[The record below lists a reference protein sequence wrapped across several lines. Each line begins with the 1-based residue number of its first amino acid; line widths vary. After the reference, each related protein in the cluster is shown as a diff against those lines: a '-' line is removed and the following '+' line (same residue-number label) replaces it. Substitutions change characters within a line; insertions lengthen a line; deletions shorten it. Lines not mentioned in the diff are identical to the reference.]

1 VHDTRIT
8 ATAKVTVGIATY
20 NRPDRLRQTVESVL
34 AQSFGDFRLVISDN
48 ASDDNTAEVVASIA
62 DERLDYRR
70 ADVNVGGTANFNRL
84 IGLAETEFLML
95 LPDDDVLY
103 PDYLARVVAALER
116 HPSAGIAH
124 TAYDEID
131 AESNIIRSDVRLV
144 DTDRGVLV
152 ESGDQFI
159 ARTMMGISMIF
170 SSATYRTRAIVAAG
184 GMRLEEEP
192 FAEVPMQ
199 LRIALHWDVVFVAQS
214 LAGLRIHDETVTK
227 GLVTVDGEQLNAEE
241 QLATF
246 TQIFYDRRTGFL
258 ADAGLPEAR
267 TRRYWSLATLRH
279 LANRGG
285 QGAPWMETTCGLL
298 RLVRERPR
306 ILLHPTA
313 WRLIGA
319 QLGGRQLQH
328 ATRKLAARRT

>member
-1 VHDTRIT
+1 MRATSIT
-8 ATAKVTVGIATY
+8 SKAKVTVGIATY
-20 NRPDRLRQTVESVL
+20 NRADRLRPTVESVL

-48 ASDDNTAEVVASIA
+48 ASDDNTAEVVASID
-62 DERLDYRR
+62 DERLDYCR
-70 ADVNVGGTANFNRL
+70 ADVNVGARGNFNRL

-103 PDYLARVVAALER
+103 PEYLARVVAALER
-116 HPSAGIAH
+116 YPSAGIAH

-131 AESNIIRSDVRLV
+131 AESKIIRPDVRIV
-144 DTDRGVLV
+144 DSDRGVLL
-152 ESGDQFI
+152 ESGDEFI

-184 GMRLEEEP
+184 GMREEEEP
-192 FAEVPMQ
+192 FAEVPMW
-199 LRIALHWDVVFVAQS
+199 LRIALNWDVVFVAQP
-214 LAGLRIHDETVTK
+214 LAGFRIHDETITK
-227 GLVTVDGEQLNAEE
+227 GLVTVDGEQLSAEE

-258 ADAGLPEAR
+258 ADAGLPDAR

-279 LANRGG
+279 LADRGG
-285 QGAPWMETTCGLL
+285 QGAPWTETTRGLFGLL
-298 RLVRERPR
+298 WRRPR
-306 ILLHPTA
+306 ILLHPTS

-319 QLGGRQLQH
+319 QLGGRQLRH

>member
-1 VHDTRIT
+1 VRATPI
-8 ATAKVTVGIATY
+8 ASTAKVTVGIATY
-20 NRPDRLRQTVESVL
+20 NRADRLRHTVESVL

-48 ASDDNTAEVVASIA
+48 ASDDDTAEVVASIV

-70 ADVNVGGTANFNRL
+70 ADVNVGAMGNFNLL

-116 HPSAGIAH
+116 YPSAGIAH

-131 AESNIIRSDVRLV
+131 AESNIMRPDVRIV
-144 DTDRGVLV
+144 DTDQGVLL

-184 GMRLEEEP
+184 GMRQQDEP

-199 LRIALHWDVVFVAQS
+199 LRIALNWDVVFVAQP
-214 LAGLRIHDETVTK
+214 LVGFRIHDETITK
-227 GLVTVDGEQLNAEE
+227 GLVTVEGEQLNAEK

-267 TRRYWSLATLRH
+267 TRRYRSLATLRH

-285 QGAPWMETTCGLL
+285 LGAPWMETTRGLL

-306 ILLHPTA
+306 ILLHPIA